1 MKNKSTILL
10 IFILIFAV
18 SCTVDEGCRKSK
30 TVNMGIGFYQ
40 TVLNTSTQKMT
51 KTALSIDSLSIQG
64 LGVDS
69 MLYNKS
75 KKISKVILPLNKF
88 ALESRFVVTFD
99 TTKDT
104 ITVTHTNTD
113 DFLSLECG
121 CIKTHTI
128 DTVLTTNHFIDSVK
142 IAIHDVNT
150 TNAEHLQIYK

>member
-1 MKNKSTILL
+1 M
-10 IFILIFAV
+10 
-18 SCTVDEGCRKSK
+18 
-30 TVNMGIGFYQ
+30 GFYHAAI
-40 TVLNTSTQKMT
+40 NTNTNLIT

-69 MLYNKS
+69 ILYNNS

-88 ALESRFVVTFD
+88 VPESKFVVTFD
-99 TTKDT
+99 KIKDT
-104 ITVTHTNTD
+104 ITVLHTNTN

-121 CIKTHTI
+121 CIKVHTI